1 MIIRKANENDL
12 DMLRSLYCELD
23 EDAEFIRT
31 QEFPQ
36 NEDGIRFYD
45 RSGFKKMVKTI
56 EYQL

>member
-31 QEFPQ
+31 QVFPQ
-36 NEDGIRFYD
+36 NEDVSDFITVVD
-45 RSGFKKMVKTI
+45 LKK
-56 EYQL
+56 